1 MTTQDI
7 INILNSINASIPPKP
22 KYVLIASE
30 FIVDL
35 IVKNS
40 DSVFNFEYD
49 FWIYRT
55 PYHNINIRIEHTLQG
70 YEAILFKDGK
80 VKVTIDKEGKG
91 KIFE

>member
-7 INILNSINASIPPKP
+7 INVLISINASIPPKP
-22 KYVLIASE
+22 KYVLI
-30 FIVDL
+30 VDL

-40 DSVFNFEYD
+40 DSAFNFEYD
-49 FWIYRT
+49 FWIYKT
-55 PYHNINIRIEHTLQG
+55 PYHNINIRIEHMFQG

-91 KIFE
+91 KIFV

>member
-7 INILNSINASIPPKP
+7 INVLNSINASKP

-40 DSVFNFEYD
+40 DSVFNFEYG

-55 PYHNINIRIEHTLQG
+55 PYYNINIRIEHTLQG
-70 YEAILFKDGK
+70 YAAILFKDGE

-91 KIFE
+91 KIFA